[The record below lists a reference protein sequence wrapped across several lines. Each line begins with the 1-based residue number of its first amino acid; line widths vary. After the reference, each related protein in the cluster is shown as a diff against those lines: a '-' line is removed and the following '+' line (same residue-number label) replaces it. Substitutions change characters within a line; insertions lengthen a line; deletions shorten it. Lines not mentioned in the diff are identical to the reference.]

1 MIVLKRAETVEEL
14 KSTPGM
20 WRATTNGEKRSAV
33 ISCPG
38 CGDVNSLSHG
48 DMNAG
53 WTIAA
58 DGTVR
63 PSVDHSWPI
72 RKTDG
77 TVIPSCTFHD
87 NVKLEGWAE

>member
-1 MIVLKRAETVEEL
+1 MVILKQAESKEEL
-14 KSTPGM
+14 YSKPGL
-20 WRATTNGEKRSAV
+20 WRGVTNGETRSAI

-38 CGDVNSLSHG
+38 CGDVNSLSRS
-48 DMNAG
+48 DLKPG

-58 DGTVR
+58 DGAVS

-87 NVKLEGWAE
+87 YIKLEGWTA

>member
-14 KSTPGM
+14 QSKPGL
-20 WRATTNGEKRSAV
+20 WRPVEVPNGTRKAI

-38 CGDVNSLSHG
+38 CGELCSLT
-48 DMNAG
+48 N
-53 WTIAA
+53 WNFAA
-58 DGTVR
+58 DGAVS

-72 RKTDG
+72 KKTDG

-87 NVKLEGWAE
+87 YVKLEGWQS